1 MLSFVGKHDGKK
13 QTDYDVADEGFMKTG
28 LACAYVSV
36 SYLFILSIHPVCNIP
51 DCRVK
56 LMKLL

>member
-13 QTDYDVADEGFMKTG
+13 QTDYDLADEGFMKTA

-36 SYLFILSIHPVCNIP
+36 SYLFIISIPPVCSIP
-51 DCRVK
+51 DWPVK